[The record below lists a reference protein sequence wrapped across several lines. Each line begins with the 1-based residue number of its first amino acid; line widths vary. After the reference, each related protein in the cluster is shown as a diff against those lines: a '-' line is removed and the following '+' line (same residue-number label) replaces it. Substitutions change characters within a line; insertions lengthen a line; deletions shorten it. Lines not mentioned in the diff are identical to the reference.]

1 MQIANCENT
10 KTQYN
15 IVKGELEL
23 EKVGNTVE
31 KKVANVSER
40 LKLEMKDAQCS
51 QSELSRMM
59 RIDRAA
65 ISRYLSGAYELKQ
78 DRSKEWHV
86 RLE

>member
-1 MQIANCENT
+1 M
-10 KTQYN
+10 KTQKTHYN